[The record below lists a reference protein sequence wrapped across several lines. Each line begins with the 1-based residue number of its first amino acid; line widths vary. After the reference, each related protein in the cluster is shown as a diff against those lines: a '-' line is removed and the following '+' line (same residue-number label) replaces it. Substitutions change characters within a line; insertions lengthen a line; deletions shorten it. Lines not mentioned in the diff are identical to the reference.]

1 MPAKDMYHE
10 AVKIALEGEGW
21 EITDDPLVLKS
32 GGVRLMIDLGA
43 ERVIAAKKGEV
54 KIAVEIKSFVAHSIL
69 HAFHEAVGQYRNYDS
84 VLRKEDVE
92 RILYL
97 AISKEM
103 FEIFMNTAF
112 FKDRLE
118 EEKIRLIIFSTEE
131 NKIVAWK
138 N

>member
-1 MPAKDMYHE
+1 
-10 AVKIALEGEGW
+10 
-21 EITDDPLVLKS
+21 
-32 GGVRLMIDLGA
+32 MIDLGA
-43 ERVIAAKKGEV
+43 ERVIAAEKGQV

-69 HAFHEAVGQYRNYDS
+69 QAFHEAIGQYRNYDS
-84 VLRKEDVE
+84 VLRKEDSE

-103 FEIFMNTAF
+103 FEIFMSTNF

-118 EEKIRLIIFSTEE
+118 EESIRLIIFNTED